1 MSHLVP
7 QQKPLFWMGTSFKDL
22 CDDGIFPIDARR
34 SAGYQLR
41 QVQRGEDP
49 DDWKPFDE
57 VGAGTKEIR
66 IKQTDGAYRLMYVA
80 KFDEAIYVLH
90 CFKKKTP
97 KTSLKDK
104 ELATQ
109 RYKKM
114 LLSRIKT

>member
-1 MSHLVP
+1 
-7 QQKPLFWMGTSFKDL
+7 
-22 CDDGIFPIDARR
+22 
-34 SAGYQLR
+34 
-41 QVQRGEDP
+41 
-49 DDWKPFDE
+49 
-57 VGAGTKEIR
+57 
-66 IKQTDGAYRLMYVA
+66 VA

-104 ELATQ
+104 ELTTQ

>member
-1 MSHLVP
+1 
-7 QQKPLFWMGTSFKDL
+7 MGTSFKDL

-57 VGAGTKEIR
+57 
-66 IKQTDGAYRLMYVA
+66 
-80 KFDEAIYVLH
+80 AIYVLH

-104 ELATQ
+104 DLATQ